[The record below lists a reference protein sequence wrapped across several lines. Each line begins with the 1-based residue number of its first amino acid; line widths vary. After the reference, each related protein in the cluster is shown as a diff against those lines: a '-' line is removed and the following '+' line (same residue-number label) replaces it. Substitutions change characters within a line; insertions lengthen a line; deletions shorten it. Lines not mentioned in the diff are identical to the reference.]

1 MFTIAVLQMR
11 IYVDVGLSA
20 VRNDFNYQTGL
31 IEQSP
36 AMVCCDSDRHTHTL
50 SISRH
55 SAVVVFIDLNWVR

>member
-1 MFTIAVLQMR
+1 MR

-31 IEQSP
+31 IEQSQ
-36 AMVCCDSDRHTHTL
+36 AVVCCDGDQHTHTHTL

-55 SAVVVFIDLNWVR
+55 STVVVFIDLNWVHWAVK